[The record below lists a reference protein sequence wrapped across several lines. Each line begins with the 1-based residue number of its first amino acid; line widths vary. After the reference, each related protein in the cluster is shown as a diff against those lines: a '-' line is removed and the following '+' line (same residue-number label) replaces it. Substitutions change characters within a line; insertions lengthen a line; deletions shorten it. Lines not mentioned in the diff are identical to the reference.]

1 MVRRLSHT
9 GAGYGT
15 SKTST
20 RVSIPPYRTLE
31 QAPVM
36 TNHISVAPAN
46 VVRLACRAKDVGSV
60 AWTVGVACHPR
71 VEFVRVYT
79 RISYERP

>member
-1 MVRRLSHT
+1 
-9 GAGYGT
+9 
-15 SKTST
+15 
-20 RVSIPPYRTLE
+20 
-31 QAPVM
+31 M

-60 AWTVGVACHPR
+60 AWTVGVACNPR
-71 VEFVRVYT
+71 TEFAHVYT

>member
-1 MVRRLSHT
+1 
-9 GAGYGT
+9 
-15 SKTST
+15 
-20 RVSIPPYRTLE
+20 
-31 QAPVM
+31 M

-60 AWTVGVACHPR
+60 AWTVGVACNPR
-71 VEFVRVYT
+71 TEFAHVYK